1 MFIKETK
8 EKNFFKNKRSRWG
21 KLVNY
26 FRTKTL
32 LHYKCDN
39 CGIVFIKARN
49 GKYNLKALSY
59 CKNCITSIGAYRLAG
74 YSTYKHNVEKKF
86 KKRIGKI
93 VKGRDGYKDI
103 YIGKNYP
110 YRKGG
115 YRHIR
120 EHVFIMENHLKRGL
134 KKGEVVHHI
143 DGDKTNNNLNNLYL
157 TTIAEH
163 NKLHAST
170 EHIIFELVKKG
181 KIKFNRQIGRY
192 QLV

>member
-1 MFIKETK
+1 MFIKETN
-8 EKNFFKNKRSRWG
+8 EINFYSKKSKWG
-21 KLVNY
+21 KYINY
-26 FRTKTL
+26 KRRKTL

-39 CGIVFIKARN
+39 CPKKFIKIRN
-49 GKYNLKALSY
+49 GKYKTDALSY

-86 KKRIGKI
+86 KKRIGNI
-93 VKGRDGYKDI
+93 VKAKDGYKEI

-115 YRHIR
+115 YRCIR
-120 EHVFIMENHLKRGL
+120 EHVFVMENYLKRGL
-134 KKGEVVHHI
+134 EKGEVVHHI
-143 DGDKTNNNLNNLYL
+143 DGDKTNNNLDNLFL

-181 KIKFNRQIGRY
+181 KIKFNRHIGRY